1 MRELASIR
9 KDINS
14 VDSAIRE
21 LFLLRM
27 SLAHEVAE
35 TKAQSDDKIYKPDR
49 EAEIIEQRSAGMEE
63 EIRLKYIA
71 LLQSMIR
78 ASREYQ
84 YSEILRQTPEKF
96 PFYPA
101 ETLAKPK
108 TVFYQGVP
116 GAYQELAARALFP
129 RCEPQNVPTWE
140 QVFQSVRDGKA
151 DIGVILGSG
160 LGDYAEAL
168 EDAVKLP
175 YSEIPGFP
183 RSTVAGHAGM
193 WCCGTLYGKRVV
205 MMQGRF
211 HYYEGY
217 GMKDVTLPVRVMQKI
232 GVKTL
237 IVTNA
242 AGGVN
247 LGYHPGELMVIGD
260 MFSMT
265 AQNPLIGPNLD
276 AFGPRFPDMS
286 CAFDKELRALAHEC
300 ANEQGFALREGVY
313 AQMTGPTYET
323 PAEIRMLRTLGAD
336 AVGMSTVPEV
346 IVARHGGMRVLGISC
361 ITNMAAGILDQP
373 LNHAE
378 VTETANRVKG
388 QFRNLLDRIIEKM

>member
-1 MRELASIR
+1 MMDEMKRIDEAAAKVLA
-9 KDINS
+9 
-14 VDSAIRE
+14 V
-21 LFLLRM
+21 
-27 SLAHEVAE
+27 
-35 TKAQSDDKIYKPDR
+35 
-49 EAEIIEQRSAGMEE
+49 
-63 EIRLKYIA
+63 
-71 LLQSMIR
+71 
-78 ASREYQ
+78 
-84 YSEILRQTPEKF
+84 
-96 PFYPA
+96 
-101 ETLAKPK
+101 
-108 TVFYQGVP
+108 
-116 GAYQELAARALFP
+116 
-129 RCEPQNVPTWE
+129 C
-140 QVFQSVRDGKA
+140 GKA

-265 AQNPLIGPNLD
+265 AQNPLIGSNLD

>member
-1 MRELASIR
+1 MMDEMKRIDEAAAKVLA
-9 KDINS
+9 
-14 VDSAIRE
+14 V
-21 LFLLRM
+21 
-27 SLAHEVAE
+27 
-35 TKAQSDDKIYKPDR
+35 
-49 EAEIIEQRSAGMEE
+49 
-63 EIRLKYIA
+63 
-71 LLQSMIR
+71 
-78 ASREYQ
+78 
-84 YSEILRQTPEKF
+84 
-96 PFYPA
+96 
-101 ETLAKPK
+101 
-108 TVFYQGVP
+108 
-116 GAYQELAARALFP
+116 
-129 RCEPQNVPTWE
+129 C
-140 QVFQSVRDGKA
+140 GKA

-378 VTETANRVKG
+378 VTETANRVTG

>member
-1 MRELASIR
+1 MMDEMKRIDEAAAKVLA
-9 KDINS
+9 
-14 VDSAIRE
+14 V
-21 LFLLRM
+21 
-27 SLAHEVAE
+27 
-35 TKAQSDDKIYKPDR
+35 
-49 EAEIIEQRSAGMEE
+49 
-63 EIRLKYIA
+63 
-71 LLQSMIR
+71 
-78 ASREYQ
+78 
-84 YSEILRQTPEKF
+84 
-96 PFYPA
+96 
-101 ETLAKPK
+101 
-108 TVFYQGVP
+108 
-116 GAYQELAARALFP
+116 
-129 RCEPQNVPTWE
+129 C
-140 QVFQSVRDGKA
+140 GKA

-183 RSTVAGHAGM
+183 RSMVAGHAGM

-260 MFSMT
+260 IFSMT

>member
-1 MRELASIR
+1 MMDEMKRIDEAAAKVLA
-9 KDINS
+9 
-14 VDSAIRE
+14 V
-21 LFLLRM
+21 
-27 SLAHEVAE
+27 
-35 TKAQSDDKIYKPDR
+35 
-49 EAEIIEQRSAGMEE
+49 
-63 EIRLKYIA
+63 
-71 LLQSMIR
+71 
-78 ASREYQ
+78 
-84 YSEILRQTPEKF
+84 
-96 PFYPA
+96 
-101 ETLAKPK
+101 
-108 TVFYQGVP
+108 
-116 GAYQELAARALFP
+116 
-129 RCEPQNVPTWE
+129 C
-140 QVFQSVRDGKA
+140 GKA

-217 GMKDVTLPVRVMQKI
+217 GMKDVTLPGRVMQKI

-260 MFSMT
+260 IFSMT

>member
-1 MRELASIR
+1 MMDEMKRIDEAAAKVLA
-9 KDINS
+9 
-14 VDSAIRE
+14 V
-21 LFLLRM
+21 
-27 SLAHEVAE
+27 
-35 TKAQSDDKIYKPDR
+35 
-49 EAEIIEQRSAGMEE
+49 
-63 EIRLKYIA
+63 
-71 LLQSMIR
+71 
-78 ASREYQ
+78 
-84 YSEILRQTPEKF
+84 
-96 PFYPA
+96 
-101 ETLAKPK
+101 
-108 TVFYQGVP
+108 
-116 GAYQELAARALFP
+116 
-129 RCEPQNVPTWE
+129 C
-140 QVFQSVRDGKA
+140 GKA

-260 MFSMT
+260 IFSMT

-336 AVGMSTVPEV
+336 AVGISTVPEV

>member
-1 MRELASIR
+1 MMDEMKRIDEAAAKVLA
-9 KDINS
+9 
-14 VDSAIRE
+14 V
-21 LFLLRM
+21 
-27 SLAHEVAE
+27 
-35 TKAQSDDKIYKPDR
+35 
-49 EAEIIEQRSAGMEE
+49 
-63 EIRLKYIA
+63 
-71 LLQSMIR
+71 
-78 ASREYQ
+78 
-84 YSEILRQTPEKF
+84 
-96 PFYPA
+96 
-101 ETLAKPK
+101 
-108 TVFYQGVP
+108 
-116 GAYQELAARALFP
+116 
-129 RCEPQNVPTWE
+129 C
-140 QVFQSVRDGKA
+140 GKA

-242 AGGVN
+242 AGGEN

-260 MFSMT
+260 IFSMT

>member
-1 MRELASIR
+1 MMDEMKRIDEAAAKVLA
-9 KDINS
+9 
-14 VDSAIRE
+14 V
-21 LFLLRM
+21 
-27 SLAHEVAE
+27 
-35 TKAQSDDKIYKPDR
+35 
-49 EAEIIEQRSAGMEE
+49 
-63 EIRLKYIA
+63 
-71 LLQSMIR
+71 
-78 ASREYQ
+78 
-84 YSEILRQTPEKF
+84 
-96 PFYPA
+96 
-101 ETLAKPK
+101 
-108 TVFYQGVP
+108 
-116 GAYQELAARALFP
+116 
-129 RCEPQNVPTWE
+129 C
-140 QVFQSVRDGKA
+140 GKA

-168 EDAVKLP
+168 EDVVKLP

-217 GMKDVTLPVRVMQKI
+217 SMKDVTLPVRVMQKI

-237 IVTNA
+237 VVTNA

-388 QFRNLLDRIIEKM
+388 QFRELLDRIIEKM

>member
-1 MRELASIR
+1 MMDEMKRIDEAAAKVLA
-9 KDINS
+9 
-14 VDSAIRE
+14 V
-21 LFLLRM
+21 
-27 SLAHEVAE
+27 
-35 TKAQSDDKIYKPDR
+35 
-49 EAEIIEQRSAGMEE
+49 
-63 EIRLKYIA
+63 
-71 LLQSMIR
+71 
-78 ASREYQ
+78 
-84 YSEILRQTPEKF
+84 
-96 PFYPA
+96 
-101 ETLAKPK
+101 
-108 TVFYQGVP
+108 
-116 GAYQELAARALFP
+116 
-129 RCEPQNVPTWE
+129 C
-140 QVFQSVRDGKA
+140 GKA

-211 HYYEGY
+211 HYYDGY

-260 MFSMT
+260 IFSMT

-276 AFGPRFPDMS
+276 AFGPRCPDMS

>member
-1 MRELASIR
+1 MMDEMKRIDEAAAKVLA
-9 KDINS
+9 
-14 VDSAIRE
+14 V
-21 LFLLRM
+21 
-27 SLAHEVAE
+27 
-35 TKAQSDDKIYKPDR
+35 
-49 EAEIIEQRSAGMEE
+49 
-63 EIRLKYIA
+63 
-71 LLQSMIR
+71 
-78 ASREYQ
+78 
-84 YSEILRQTPEKF
+84 
-96 PFYPA
+96 
-101 ETLAKPK
+101 
-108 TVFYQGVP
+108 
-116 GAYQELAARALFP
+116 
-129 RCEPQNVPTWE
+129 C
-140 QVFQSVRDGKA
+140 GKA

-193 WCCGTLYGKRVV
+193 WCCGTLHGKRVV

-388 QFRNLLDRIIEKM
+388 QFRSLLDRIIEKM

>member
-1 MRELASIR
+1 MMDEMKRIDEAAAKVLA
-9 KDINS
+9 
-14 VDSAIRE
+14 V
-21 LFLLRM
+21 
-27 SLAHEVAE
+27 
-35 TKAQSDDKIYKPDR
+35 
-49 EAEIIEQRSAGMEE
+49 
-63 EIRLKYIA
+63 
-71 LLQSMIR
+71 
-78 ASREYQ
+78 
-84 YSEILRQTPEKF
+84 
-96 PFYPA
+96 
-101 ETLAKPK
+101 
-108 TVFYQGVP
+108 
-116 GAYQELAARALFP
+116 
-129 RCEPQNVPTWE
+129 C
-140 QVFQSVRDGKA
+140 GKA

-217 GMKDVTLPVRVMQKI
+217 GMKDATLPVRVMQKI

-260 MFSMT
+260 IFSMT

>member
-1 MRELASIR
+1 MMDEMKRIDEAAAKVLA
-9 KDINS
+9 
-14 VDSAIRE
+14 V
-21 LFLLRM
+21 
-27 SLAHEVAE
+27 
-35 TKAQSDDKIYKPDR
+35 
-49 EAEIIEQRSAGMEE
+49 
-63 EIRLKYIA
+63 
-71 LLQSMIR
+71 
-78 ASREYQ
+78 
-84 YSEILRQTPEKF
+84 
-96 PFYPA
+96 
-101 ETLAKPK
+101 
-108 TVFYQGVP
+108 
-116 GAYQELAARALFP
+116 
-129 RCEPQNVPTWE
+129 C
-140 QVFQSVRDGKA
+140 GKA

-175 YSEIPGFP
+175 YSEIPGFS

-260 MFSMT
+260 IFSMT